1 MTTVDGLTAG
11 TWAIDPIHSEVAFTV
26 RHMMVSKVRGRFSEF
41 SGQITVGDDALASAV
56 ETEIVMNSITTDNEM
71 RDNHLRTH
79 DFFEVEKFPTMT
91 FASTSVVEKGG
102 DYVVTGDLTIKG
114 TTHPVELALEYNGSV
129 TDPQGAQRAG
139 FSASTQISRKEF
151 GVDIETPLGEDGKG
165 VVVGDKITVTL
176 EIEAVK
182 A

>member
-1 MTTVDGLTAG
+1 MTTVEGLSAG
-11 TWAIDPIHSEVAFTV
+11 TWTIDPVHSEVAFVV
-26 RHMMVSKVRGRFSEF
+26 RHMMVSKVRGRFQQF
-41 SGQITVGDDALASAV
+41 SGEITIGEDALASSVTA
-56 ETEIVMNSITTDNEM
+56 EIDMTSITTDNEM

-79 DFFEVEKFPTMT
+79 DFFEVEKHPTMT
-91 FASTSVVEKGG
+91 FTSTSVAEKGE

-114 TTHPVELALEYNGSV
+114 NTHQVELVLEYNGSV

-139 FSASTQISRKEF
+139 FSAGTQISRKAF

-165 VVVGDKITVTL
+165 VVIGDKITISL